1 MNTLYMMIGLP
12 ASGKSTYAKKIS
24 QETGAQ
30 IVSSDEIRK
39 ELWGSYDDREHNN
52 ETFRVVEDKIL
63 EELEKGDVVYDA
75 TNLNYKRRMN
85 FLQRLKGIEKVA
97 VLMLTPYEEC
107 SKRNNLRQ
115 RKVPDEAMER
125 MYFNID
131 IPLYYE
137 GFDEIIIKRAD
148 CEIESL
154 KKFFK
159 RLKRTPQYNPH
170 HTLTIGNHCKKAAML
185 TTLTTMKCEWSIE
198 DFIILYNAALV
209 HDIGKEATR
218 TFCDYNGNWSN
229 IAHYYGHEHVSAYL
243 ALLYSEAKGML
254 EPDSSL
260 EITLKLVR
268 WHMQMHKDMAGHTV
282 EKYKRLLGERT
293 WNLLKILG
301 EADSNAR

>member
-12 ASGKSTYAKKIS
+12 ASGKSTCAKEIS
-24 QETGAQ
+24 QKTGAK

-39 ELWGSYDDREHNN
+39 ELWGSYDDREHNS
-52 ETFRVVEDKIL
+52 ETFSVVEEKIL
-63 EELEKGDVVYDA
+63 EGLEKEDVIYDA

-154 KKFFK
+154 KKLFK

-185 TTLTTMKCEWSIE
+185 TTLTTMKCEWTIE
-198 DFIILYNAALV
+198 DFIIL
-209 HDIGKEATR
+209 
-218 TFCDYNGNWSN
+218 
-229 IAHYYGHEHVSAYL
+229 
-243 ALLYSEAKGML
+243 
-254 EPDSSL
+254 
-260 EITLKLVR
+260 
-268 WHMQMHKDMAGHTV
+268 
-282 EKYKRLLGERT
+282 
-293 WNLLKILG
+293 
-301 EADSNAR
+301 